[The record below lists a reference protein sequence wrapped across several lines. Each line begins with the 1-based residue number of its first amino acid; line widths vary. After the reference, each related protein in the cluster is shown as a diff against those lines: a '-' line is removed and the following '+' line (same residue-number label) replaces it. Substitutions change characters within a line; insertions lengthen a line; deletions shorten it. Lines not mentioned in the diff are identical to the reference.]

1 MKLTKILIMLTL
13 LSLMMFS
20 CDKEDDDPLVGSW
33 TYASED
39 DYGTY
44 SSNLTFTSSNVTW
57 TEVEACDSTNP
68 DSFCDDEY
76 DWSCSSTGT
85 WSVDGDQLT
94 LTFPI
99 IEEEDYDSD
108 DCISSAIVVTYNING
123 NSLSITIS
131 SPYPGY
137 DYSYTVVF
145 TRD

>member
-57 TEVEACDSTNP
+57 TEVEACDSLA
-68 DSFCDDEY
+68 
-76 DWSCSSTGT
+76 
-85 WSVDGDQLT
+85 VLT
-94 LTFPI
+94 
-99 IEEEDYDSD
+99 
-108 DCISSAIVVTYNING
+108 
-123 NSLSITIS
+123 
-131 SPYPGY
+131 
-137 DYSYTVVF
+137 
-145 TRD
+145 